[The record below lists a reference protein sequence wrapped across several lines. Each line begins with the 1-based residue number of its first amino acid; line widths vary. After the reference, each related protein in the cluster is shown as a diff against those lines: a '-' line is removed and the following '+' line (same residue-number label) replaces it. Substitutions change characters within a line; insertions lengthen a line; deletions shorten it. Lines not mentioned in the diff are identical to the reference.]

1 MFSLF
6 RIKSLKNKWN
16 SIARELYITSDKKF
30 IKTPKQCRE
39 RWLNYLDPSKVH
51 SPWANQEDLALLTSI
66 RDHGKRW
73 AYTVKKLL
81 KKRTEHMVKNRFN
94 SLINNEKKRIGGKDE
109 K

>member
-1 MFSLF
+1 L
-6 RIKSLKNKWN
+6 RNKWN
-16 SIARELYITSDKKF
+16 SIARELYILSEKKF

-51 SPWANQEDLALLTSI
+51 SPWAFQEDLILLSSI
-66 RDHGKRW
+66 RDNGKRW

-94 SLINNEKKRIGGKDE
+94 SLINNEKKKIGNKS
-109 K
+109 